1 MVVKNMILIILG
13 LILSNV
19 AQAEKS
25 ISQLQQEENIQDV
38 MDAFDNMEK
47 NINVM
52 TRVRETKCQK
62 AFGYK
67 PFCECVMKE
76 LPIAWDFDAYIAITT
91 KTKKE
96 NGYENMSKELKGA
109 YDKVE
114 GIRNSCVNKVNKK

>member
-1 MVVKNMILIILG
+1 MKSVILIILG
-13 LILSNV
+13 LILSNA
-19 AQAEKS
+19 AQAEKT
-25 ISQLQQEENIQDV
+25 ISQLQQEEKFQGAI
-38 MDAFDNMEK
+38 DALDDLDK
-47 NINVM
+47 KLNVM
-52 TRVRETKCQK
+52 IRVREANCQK

-76 LPIAWDFDAYIAITT
+76 LPVAWDFDAYIAITT

-96 NGYENMSKELKGA
+96 NGYENMSKEYKDA